1 MPSSPL
7 YLDVLVAIPAQ
18 REQEWTDCSFQNKNT
33 LHCHYFC
40 HAFILAWNQ
49 QESMKSRLCSL
60 ITATTGQNTVQLLWS
75 GCQYLWY
82 QNTSHA
88 SFVVGKSYAAWLK
101 SSSRY
106 DSSCKVLV
114 WLLLRAFSVYLLYS
128 KGGFLLLVFAKSIF
142 HFYSKNY
149 TDVGRTLQTLLAD
162 AKWCVCKSYCCSK
175 LSFKCYWIPLLS
187 SKYLGE
193 TPVNSDDRLNHSF
206 MKVANPLEMSCVFLQ
221 YILFL
226 PSLSDDNAFG
236 CVFKTKVF

>member
-1 MPSSPL
+1 M
-7 YLDVLVAIPAQ
+7 
-18 REQEWTDCSFQNKNT
+18 
-33 LHCHYFC
+33 
-40 HAFILAWNQ
+40 
-49 QESMKSRLCSL
+49 
-60 ITATTGQNTVQLLWS
+60 LLGWK
-75 GCQYLWY
+75 
-82 QNTSHA
+82 A
-88 SFVVGKSYAAWLK
+88 VVGMTPHVKCLYGSYSEPFLFICYIA
-101 SSSRY
+101 RE
-106 DSSCKVLV
+106 V
-114 WLLLRAFSVYLLYS
+114 
-128 KGGFLLLVFAKSIF
+128 FLLLVFAKSIF

-175 LSFKCYWIPLLS
+175 LSFKCYWIPLLT